1 MQPKLF
7 QGFIDMVSYSNTII
21 IIVEKSMSTTFNPYA
36 FVVTAAMINTTKE
49 NITVKHPTEQSRMH
63 QTHGQKLLVF

>member
-1 MQPKLF
+1 
-7 QGFIDMVSYSNTII
+7 
-21 IIVEKSMSTTFNPYA
+21 MSTTFNPYA